1 MAACFDRYLKKIK
14 HYREDDTIRS
24 ALISLCIKPISL
36 VLSLLYT
43 PLLLKYLGDE
53 QYGVWATM
61 LSIISWINYCDIGI
75 GNGLRNILTKEL
87 THRQYK
93 NAESAISTAY
103 ICLSAL
109 MGIILSLLIA
119 ATFFIDWK
127 SFFNT
132 QYEVRIP
139 LLISFVFISV
149 NFVLALCNIILLSL
163 QKSEITSIKS
173 VCVQIINIIGVILLD
188 RFTSGSLIYMS
199 ILFGASSFLVHATA
213 SFAIAQKRPYLA
225 PKCSAFDRSYVK
237 AITSLGVKFFVA
249 QIAALILYT
258 TDNLLVSRLY
268 GASCVTPFSI
278 ADKVF
283 NTGYMVF
290 AAVTVPFW
298 SKTTQEIE
306 KQNYTIIRRYFKQL
320 NVLALLFAAACICV
334 SIVFRPVVNVWLR
347 KELDFSNTL
356 IAVMCIYYSIYA
368 FCGVSS
374 PFINGMNGVNGVM
387 VLGIIQGVL
396 NIPLS
401 IFFAKNCGMGVVG
414 IRLGTLIVVFAGA
427 IFQLFYFNYLISK
440 ASIKP
445 ISAQQSKVERIID
458 NECNDCE

>member
-1 MAACFDRYLKKIK
+1 MAAFFDRYLKKIR
-14 HYREDDTIRS
+14 HFREDDTFRS
-24 ALISLCIKPISL
+24 AFINLCIKPISL

-87 THRQYK
+87 THREYK
-93 NAESAISTAY
+93 NAERAISTAY

-119 ATFFIDWK
+119 ATFFINWK
-127 SFFNT
+127 SVFNT

-139 LLISFVFISV
+139 LLISFIFISV

-163 QKSEITSIKS
+163 QKSEITSVKS
-173 VCVQIINIIGVILLD
+173 VCVQIINIIGVVLLD
-188 RFTSGSLIYMS
+188 RFTGSSLIYMS
-199 ILFGASSFLVHATA
+199 ILFGASSFIVHATT
-213 SFAIAQKRPYLA
+213 SLAIVQKRPYLA
-225 PKCSAFDRSYVK
+225 PKFSAFDRSYVK
-237 AITSLGVKFFVA
+237 AITGLGVKFFVA

-258 TDNLLVSRLY
+258 TDNLLVSRLF
-268 GASCVTPFSI
+268 GASSVTPFSI

-306 KQNYTIIRRYFKQL
+306 KQNFSIIRKYFRQL
-320 NVLALLFAAACICV
+320 NILALLFAAACICV

-347 KELDFSNTL
+347 KELGFSNAL
-356 IAVMCIYYSIYA
+356 IAVMCIYYSVYA

-387 VLGIIQGVL
+387 VLGILQGVL

-401 IFFAKNCGMGVVG
+401 LFFARHCGLGVVG

-427 IFQLFYFNYLISK
+427 VYQLFYFNYLISK
-440 ASIKP
+440 ASSKAIGAEP
-445 ISAQQSKVERIID
+445 SKVEHKTD
-458 NECNDCE
+458 DECKDCK